1 MAVHSENTGGVLG
14 FLTPDMLKGNDKI
27 PLKAIIIFL
36 IIGGLYIIGAGNILI
51 NGHAK
56 TLGVTR
62 SVPWGIMISTYVFFV
77 VSSTGLCLVSSMGHV
92 FGIEKYEVI
101 GKRAIILAIF
111 TILCGF
117 AVIGMEL
124 GHPFRMAIYNV
135 ISPNLQ
141 SAIWWMGTLY
151 GVYLV
156 FIIIE
161 FYFLMTHNHKGA
173 FWAGLG
179 GFLAGISA
187 HSNLGAV
194 FGLLEA
200 RPFWHG
206 PFLPIYFI
214 LSAMASG
221 SALIIIIF
229 SIAYGGID
237 RLPAKANEAVRGITK
252 LFGLLLGILIFFE
265 IWKLITSVYGA
276 PPEKFEATM
285 ALMFGPLKVSFWLFE
300 ILLGMLIPFILIIA
314 TKASSLKAAY
324 YAAISAM
331 IGIFFMRYNLVVAG
345 QIVPMREP
353 APGAGIQGATADG
366 LVHYFPS
373 FSEIAVVIGAI
384 GICIALYLAA
394 ERFLNLSEE

>member
-1 MAVHSENTGGVLG
+1 MSAHNESSNAILG
-14 FLTPDMLKGNDKI
+14 FLTPDMLKGNDRI
-27 PLKAIIIFL
+27 SLKSIIIFFL
-36 IIGGLYIIGAGNILI
+36 IGGLYVLGAGYILFK
-51 NGHAK
+51 GHAHS
-56 TLGVTR
+56 LGVTR

-101 GKRAIILAIF
+101 GKRAIIMAIF

-124 GHPFRMAIYNV
+124 GHPLRMALYNV

-221 SALIIIIF
+221 SALVILIF
-229 SIAYGGID
+229 SVAYGGVD
-237 RLPAKANEAVRGITK
+237 RLPEKAKEAVKGITK

-265 IWKLITSVYGA
+265 IWKLITSIYGA

-300 ILLGMLIPFILIIA
+300 IFLGMLLPFLIIIF
-314 TKASSLKAAY
+314 TKASNLKAAY
-324 YAAISAM
+324 YASISAM
-331 IGIFFMRYNLVVAG
+331 VGIFFMRYNLVVAG
-345 QIVPMREP
+345 QVVPMREP

-373 FSEIAVVIGAI
+373 FSEIAVVVGAI
-384 GICIALYLAA
+384 AICIGLYLAA

>member
-1 MAVHSENTGGVLG
+1 MSVHNDSSNTILG
-14 FLTPDMLKGNDKI
+14 FLTPDMLKGNDRI
-27 PLKAIIIFL
+27 SLKAILFFL
-36 IIGGLYIIGAGNILI
+36 VIGGLYFIGSGNILI
-51 NGHAK
+51 NGHSN

-101 GKRAIILAIF
+101 GKRAIIMAIF

-124 GHPFRMAIYNV
+124 GHPLRMALYNV

-156 FIIIE
+156 FIMIE

-173 FWAGLG
+173 YWAGLG

-221 SALIIIIF
+221 SALVILIF
-229 SIAYGGID
+229 SVAYGGVD
-237 RLPAKANEAVRGITK
+237 RLPEKAKEALKGITK

-265 IWKLITSVYGA
+265 IWKLITSVYGN
-276 PPEKFEATM
+276 PPEKYEATM
-285 ALMFGPLKVSFWLFE
+285 ALMFGPLKFSFWIFE
-300 ILLGMLIPFILIIA
+300 ILLGMLLPFILILA
-314 TKASSLKAAY
+314 TKASNLKAAY
-324 YAAISAM
+324 YASISAM
-331 IGIFFMRYNLVVAG
+331 IGIFFMRYNLVIAG
-345 QIVPMREP
+345 QVVPMRAP

-373 FSEIAVVIGAI
+373 FSEIAVVVGAD
-384 GICIALYLAA
+384 
-394 ERFLNLSEE
+394 RKSVV

>member
-1 MAVHSENTGGVLG
+1 MSAHNESSNAIFG
-14 FLTPDMLKGNDKI
+14 FLTPDMLKGNDRI

-51 NGHAK
+51 KGHAH

-124 GHPFRMAIYNV
+124 GHPLRMALYNV
-135 ISPNLQ
+135 ISPNLH

-221 SALIIIIF
+221 SALVILIF
-229 SIAYGGID
+229 SIAYGGVD
-237 RLPAKANEAVRGITK
+237 RLPEKAKEAVKGITK

-265 IWKLITSVYGA
+265 IWKLITSIYGA
-276 PPEKFEATM
+276 PPEKYEATM

-300 ILLGMLIPFILIIA
+300 IFLGMLLPFLIIIF
-314 TKASSLKAAY
+314 TKASNLKAAY
-324 YAAISAM
+324 YASISAM

-353 APGAGIQGATADG
+353 APGAGIQGATPDG

-384 GICIALYLAA
+384 AICIALYLAA